1 MYNPTMNLTTAKA
14 LRMQTSSCVA
24 FVGSGGK
31 STAMFKLARELS
43 SPVIVTTTTHLG
55 TWQIHLAD
63 SHIIANNL
71 DNLKQKTFDLQGV
84 ILITGEIQNERT
96 KPIDEEALF
105 WLHSFCRDQAI
116 HLLIEADGSRQKPL
130 KAWADHEPPIPEFA
144 DLVVEVVGMN
154 GMGKP
159 LTEEFVHR
167 ADIFSKLSGL
177 KIGDLI
183 SAESLKKVLTHKDGG
198 LKNIPTGAR
207 SCIILNQTDK
217 SETQS
222 IARMLKESLLTH
234 FQSVV
239 AADLKNDVIHAIYE
253 PIAGIILAAGDA
265 SRFGEP
271 KQVLHWKGEPFVRVV
286 VRTAIN
292 AGLLPIVVAGAYAEK
307 VKAAIQDL
315 NVKIVHND
323 DWRSGQGSSIRK
335 GVASIPDEYGGAI
348 FLLADQPQVNTSVL
362 RALVEKHAEGLYPI
376 IAPMVIDRRANPV
389 MFDRDT
395 FPDLMSI
402 EGDTGGRAIFHK
414 HRIEYLPWHDDRLL
428 LDVDTPEQYQKLI
441 SSEDL

>member
-1 MYNPTMNLTTAKA
+1 
-14 LRMQTSSCVA
+14 
-24 FVGSGGK
+24 
-31 STAMFKLARELS
+31 
-43 SPVIVTTTTHLG
+43 
-55 TWQIHLAD
+55 
-63 SHIIANNL
+63 
-71 DNLKQKTFDLQGV
+71 
-84 ILITGEIQNERT
+84 
-96 KPIDEEALF
+96 
-105 WLHSFCRDQAI
+105 
-116 HLLIEADGSRQKPL
+116 
-130 KAWADHEPPIPEFA
+130 
-144 DLVVEVVGMN
+144 
-154 GMGKP
+154 
-159 LTEEFVHR
+159 
-167 ADIFSKLSGL
+167 
-177 KIGDLI
+177 
-183 SAESLKKVLTHKDGG
+183 
-198 LKNIPTGAR
+198 
-207 SCIILNQTDK
+207 
-217 SETQS
+217 
-222 IARMLKESLLTH
+222 
-234 FQSVV
+234 
-239 AADLKNDVIHAIYE
+239 LKNDVIHAIYE